1 MPTVSDQD
9 RCKAMGFAD
18 GFAAA
23 AVPEVAAA
31 RPRERVAEILSWPI
45 ELITPEHLVAY
56 FDGLKE
62 GKDTRFDYDAGT
74 I

>member
-1 MPTVSDQD
+1 MRTVTDKD

-23 AVPEVAAA
+23 TVPDVAAA

-45 ELITPEHLVAY
+45 ELIAPEHLIAY

-62 GKDTRFDYDAGT
+62 GQETRFDYDAG
-74 I
+74 IL